1 MRSLGIMQKTHFEA
15 IQAVYWSPSCYKDLE
30 LTTKPFTSHALS
42 GLLTHM
48 QNISLQSSGMPRKQ
62 NFAIAFGFTSDIACE
77 RRVLVLR
84 VPDQKTNV

>member
-1 MRSLGIMQKTHFEA
+1 MQKTHFEA
-15 IQAVYWSPSCYKDLE
+15 IQAVFWSPSCYKDLE

-62 NFAIAFGFTSDIACE
+62 NFAIAFGFTSNIACE